1 MPTHET
7 PDDAFE
13 ATDVT
18 GTPEDVGGETATIE
32 EIDVRPLPEAAPVAA
47 TQRRRRSPLGA
58 FRRTAGGVG
67 AVGVKELRG
76 RMRGRRAFVILSLY
90 LVLLAGFAWM
100 VELIMERTYSTGF
113 GGNATFATAAV
124 GQGIFVSILMLETL
138 LVAFLAPMATAG
150 AISLEREKQTLEMLA
165 ATPITSAA
173 IVVGKLLSA
182 LIYVWLLIAASI
194 PLTAVVFV
202 FGGVAPDDLLHGY
215 LVLIVTALGLGAFG
229 LLCSSLVKRTQAAS
243 AITIFGVLALSI
255 GSLFIILFWQ
265 ALATADEGR
274 GTGPIKGSPPAPLIF
289 LNPFLAQADVAPTEA
304 LCSNTNSSLRYYC
317 RFKET
322 FLLDQNGVIFV
333 NGTNPPVQIDTVG
346 GGPLAVAIDRAPV
359 ALGPDE
365 IKKLQ
370 IIAAGGGEAGA
381 VAGKQLAIAGGA
393 PVPFEVVDAGIWQKS
408 VSAWFVLSIVFLL
421 LSVQFVSPT
430 RRWRLRR
437 GPRPVEGPA

>member
-1 MPTHET
+1 MPTRDT
-7 PDDAFE
+7 PDAFE

-18 GTPEDVGGETATIE
+18 ASPEEAGSDTATIE
-32 EIDVRPLPEAAPVAA
+32 EIDARPLPEAALAAA
-47 TQRRRRSPLGA
+47 TQRRRRSPLGV

-113 GGNATFATAAV
+113 GGNATFATAAI

-255 GSLFIILFWQ
+255 GSLFVILFWQ

-274 GTGPIKGSPPAPLIF
+274 GTGPIKGAPPAPLIF
-289 LNPFLAQADVAPTEA
+289 MNPFLAQADVAPTEA
-304 LCSNTNSSLRYYC
+304 LCTANTSLRYYC

-333 NGTNPPVQIDTVG
+333 NGTTPPVQIDNVG
-346 GGPLAVAIDRAPV
+346 GGPLTVAIDEAPV
-359 ALGPDE
+359 ALNPDQ

-370 IIAAGGGEAGA
+370 IIAAGGGGA
-381 VAGKQLAIAGGA
+381 AVGGKDLAVVGGA
-393 PVPFEVVDAGIWQKS
+393 PVPFEVVDAGVWQKS
-408 VSAWFVLSIVFLL
+408 VGAWFVLSIVFLV

-437 GPRPVEGPA
+437 GPRRGEGSA

>member
-1 MPTHET
+1 M
-7 PDDAFE
+7 
-13 ATDVT
+13 
-18 GTPEDVGGETATIE
+18 ATIE
-32 EIDVRPLPEAAPVAA
+32 EVASRPLPEPAPVTAPP
-47 TQRRRRSPLGA
+47 RRPRSPFGT

-76 RMRGRRAFVILSLY
+76 RMRGRRAFVIISLY

-100 VELIMERTYSTGF
+100 VELIMERTYATGF
-113 GGNATFATAAV
+113 GGNATFATAAI

-165 ATPITSAA
+165 ATPITSVA
-173 IVVGKLLSA
+173 IVIGKLLSA

-255 GSLFIILFWQ
+255 GSLFVILFWQ
-265 ALATADEGR
+265 ALASADQGR

-289 LNPFLAQADVAPTEA
+289 LNPFLAQADVAPTDA
-304 LCSNTNSSLRYYC
+304 LCGTSSALQYYC
-317 RFKET
+317 GFKDT
-322 FLLDQNGVIFV
+322 FLLNQNGVIFV
-333 NGTNPPVQIDTVG
+333 NGSGPIPPVQIDTVS
-346 GGPLAVAIDRAPV
+346 GGPLPVAIDKAPIV
-359 ALGPDE
+359 LGPDQ

-370 IIAAGGGEAGA
+370 ILAAGGGGRA
-381 VAGKQLAIAGGA
+381 VPPIAGGPDISVGGSANDRA
-393 PVPFEVVDAGIWQKS
+393 PVPFEVVDAGIWEKN
-408 VSAWFVLSIVFLL
+408 VIGWFLLSIAFLL

-437 GPRPVEGPA
+437 GTRRSTSYV

>member
-1 MPTHET
+1 MADLE
-7 PDDAFE
+7 
-13 ATDVT
+13 V
-18 GTPEDVGGETATIE
+18 ATIE
-32 EIDVRPLPEAAPVAA
+32 EIAVGPAPEPAPVAA
-47 TQRRRRSPLGA
+47 PPRRPRSPFGT

-76 RMRGRRAFVILSLY
+76 RMRGRRAFVIISLY

-100 VELIMERTYSTGF
+100 VELIMERTYATGF
-113 GGNATFATAAV
+113 GGNATFATAAI

-165 ATPITSAA
+165 ATPITSVA

-255 GSLFIILFWQ
+255 GSLFVILFWQ
-265 ALATADEGR
+265 ALASADQGR
-274 GTGPIKGSPPAPLIF
+274 GTGPIKGAPPAPLIF
-289 LNPFLAQADVAPTEA
+289 LNPFLAQADVAPTDA
-304 LCSNTNSSLRYYC
+304 LCGTSTALRYYC

-322 FLLDQNGVIFV
+322 FLLDQNGVVFV
-333 NGTNPPVQIDTVG
+333 NGSDSSGVISIGPNPIPLPVVVG
-346 GGPLAVAIDRAPV
+346 
-359 ALGPDE
+359 
-365 IKKLQ
+365 Q
-370 IIAAGGGEAGA
+370 AGGGKVLVPGNG
-381 VAGKQLAIAGGA
+381 VAPDLGGSGNDVVVNGG
-393 PVPFEVVDAGIWQKS
+393 PVPFQVPDAGVWEKS
-408 VSAWFVLSIVFLL
+408 VFGWFLLSIAFLV

-437 GPRPVEGPA
+437 GARRSEGYA

>member
-1 MPTHET
+1 VTAT
-7 PDDAFE
+7 PDE
-13 ATDVT
+13 
-18 GTPEDVGGETATIE
+18 VGGETATIE
-32 EIDVRPLPEAAPVAA
+32 EIDPRPLPDAAPAAA
-47 TQRRRRSPLGA
+47 TQRRRRSPLGG

-113 GGNATFATAAV
+113 GGNATFATAAI

-255 GSLFIILFWQ
+255 GSLFVILFWQ

-304 LCSNTNSSLRYYC
+304 LCNANTSLRYYC

-322 FLLDQNGVIFV
+322 FLLDQSGVIFV
-333 NGTNPPVQIDTVG
+333 NGTNPPVQIDNVG
-346 GGPLAVAIDRAPV
+346 GGPIPVAIDRAPV
-359 ALGPDE
+359 ALDPDQ

-370 IIAAGGGEAGA
+370 IIAAGGGQGGA
-381 VAGKQLAIAGGA
+381 VAGKDLAIVGGA

-408 VSAWFVLSIVFLL
+408 VGAWFVLSIVFLV

-437 GPRPVEGPA
+437 GPRRVEGPA

>member
-1 MPTHET
+1 
-7 PDDAFE
+7 
-13 ATDVT
+13 
-18 GTPEDVGGETATIE
+18 
-32 EIDVRPLPEAAPVAA
+32 
-47 TQRRRRSPLGA
+47 
-58 FRRTAGGVG
+58 
-67 AVGVKELRG
+67 
-76 RMRGRRAFVILSLY
+76 MRGRRAFVIISLY

-100 VELIMERTYSTGF
+100 VELIMERTYATGF
-113 GGNATFATAAV
+113 GGNATFATAAI

-165 ATPITSAA
+165 ATPITSVA

-215 LVLIVTALGLGAFG
+215 LVLVVTALGLGAFG

-255 GSLFIILFWQ
+255 GSLFVILFWQ
-265 ALATADEGR
+265 ALASADQGR
-274 GTGPIKGSPPAPLIF
+274 GTGPIKGPPPAPLIF
-289 LNPFLAQADVAPTEA
+289 LNPFLAQADVAPTDA
-304 LCSNTNSSLRYYC
+304 LCGTSSALRYYC

-333 NGTNPPVQIDTVG
+333 NGSGPIPPVQIDTVG
-346 GGPLAVAIDRAPV
+346 GGPLPVAIDRAPV
-359 ALGPDE
+359 DLGPDQ

-370 IIAAGGGEAGA
+370 ILAAGGG
-381 VAGKQLAIAGGA
+381 GKVVPPIAGGPDISVGGSA
-393 PVPFEVVDAGIWQKS
+393 NDLVVNGGPVPFEVVDAGIWEKN
-408 VSAWFVLSIVFLL
+408 VIGWFLLSIAFLL

-437 GPRPVEGPA
+437 GARRSEGYA

>member
-1 MPTHET
+1 MVEQMSVPPMPE
-7 PDDAFE
+7 PAP
-13 ATDVT
+13 A
-18 GTPEDVGGETATIE
+18 
-32 EIDVRPLPEAAPVAA
+32 AAP
-47 TQRRRRSPLGA
+47 RRRPRAPFSILG
-58 FRRTAGGVG
+58 RTGGGIG

-100 VELIMERTYSTGF
+100 VELIMERTYATGF
-113 GGNATFATAAV
+113 GGNATIATAAI

-150 AISLEREKQTLEMLA
+150 AISLEREKQTLEILA
-165 ATPITSAA
+165 ATPITSVA

-215 LVLIVTALGLGAFG
+215 IVLIITALGLGAFG

-255 GSLFIILFWQ
+255 GSLFVILFWQ
-265 ALATADEGR
+265 ALASADQGR
-274 GTGPIKGSPPAPLIF
+274 GTGPIKGSPPAPIIF
-289 LNPFLAQADVAPTEA
+289 LNPFLAQADVAPTDA
-304 LCSNTNSSLRYYC
+304 LCGTSSALRYYC

-322 FLLDQNGVIFV
+322 FLLDQAGVIFV
-333 NGTNPPVQIDTVG
+333 NGTDSSGIIPV
-346 GGPLAVAIDRAPV
+346 GPIRAPLPVAIDQAPV
-359 ALGPDE
+359 ALNPE
-365 IKKLQ
+365 QIKKLQ
-370 IIAAGGGEAGA
+370 IIAAGGGGPG
-381 VAGKQLAIAGGA
+381 VNVGGGFA
-393 PVPFEVVDAGIWQKS
+393 NGLVVNGGPVPFEVVDAGVWQKS
-408 VSAWFVLSIVFLL
+408 VIAWFVLSIVFLL

-437 GPRPVEGPA
+437 AARRREDPA

>member
-1 MPTHET
+1 MTELT
-7 PDDAFE
+7 
-13 ATDVT
+13 
-18 GTPEDVGGETATIE
+18 ETA
-32 EIDVRPLPEAAPVAA
+32 EIVPAETVPAEPMPAVVVP
-47 TQRRRRSPLGA
+47 RRKRFSDFA
-58 FRRTAGGVG
+58 RTAGGVS
-67 AVGVKELRG
+67 AIGVKELRG
-76 RMRGRRAFVILSLY
+76 RMRGRRAFAIITIY
-90 LVLLAGFAWM
+90 LLLLGGFALM
-100 VELIMERTYSTGF
+100 AEKLIESQYTSGF
-113 GGNATFATAAV
+113 GNSSAFAGAAI
-124 GQGIFVSILMLETL
+124 GQGIFAALLMLMTL
-138 LVAFLAPMATAG
+138 QVAFLAPSSTSG
-150 AISLEREKQTLEMLA
+150 SISLEREKQTLELLI
-165 ATPITSAA
+165 ATPISSLA

-182 LIYVWLLIAASI
+182 LVYVFLLIAASI
-194 PLTAVVFV
+194 PLMAVVFV
-202 FGGVAPDDLLHGY
+202 YGGVGPEDVLRGY
-215 LVLIVTALGLGAFG
+215 VVLIVTALGLGAFG

-333 NGTNPPVQIDTVG
+333 NGANPPVQIDTIG
-346 GGPLAVAIDRAPV
+346 GGPLTVAIDRAPV

-370 IIAAGGGEAGA
+370 IIAAGGGGAGA
-381 VAGKQLAIAGGA
+381 VAGKELAIAGGA

-437 GPRPVEGPA
+437 GPRRVEGPA